1 MGLMGCRGGF
11 VGSRKLKSL
20 IAKDRF
26 LWYVYKVEG
35 FGVFGKV
42 RVGVGVKSMI
52 LDLNMKVR

>member
-1 MGLMGCRGGF
+1 MSWGF
-11 VGSRKLKSL
+11 LGSRKLKSL

-42 RVGVGVKSMI
+42 VVGVGVKSMI